1 MLGPGRVK
9 VRDPLSRPKL
19 KRRYSCGNPQYGP
32 STTGRRGWPGF
43 GAMGEPGPLGDSWKL
58 FHEPVALA
66 EELVALGYSGL
77 KVWPFD
83 QAARQYGPARIPHHA
98 IEASVQPLRTIRDK
112 DGYVSLPQGSGLGV
126 RLNPDLFKP
135 GRPGYRIS
143 RR

>member
-32 STTGRRGWPGF
+32 STTGHR
-43 GAMGEPGPLGDSWKL
+43 E
-58 FHEPVALA
+58 
-66 EELVALGYSGL
+66 
-77 KVWPFD
+77 VWPFD

-98 IEASVQPLRTIRDK
+98 IEAGVQPLRTIRDK